1 MYPLWKAGLSPIVS
15 GRSAT
20 VSAGPFRSFLDKSDD
35 DKLEEN
41 LDDFDFDFFDF
52 LLIFPKLMIS
62 FYFFFVY

>member
-1 MYPLWKAGLSPIVS
+1 M
-15 GRSAT
+15 
-20 VSAGPFRSFLDKSDD
+20 SAGPFRSFLDKSDD